1 MAATEFLSL
10 QTVGELLKV
19 STTAVRRLIAAQELV
34 AFKVGKEWRV
44 RRSDL
49 DSYLAK
55 VANVP
60 LKQIGLEL

>member
-1 MAATEFLSL
+1 MASVEWLDL
-10 QTVGELLKV
+10 KTVGGELGV
-19 STTAVRRLIAAQELV
+19 SIDALRRLIASQELV

-49 DSYLAK
+49 EAYLAK

-60 LKQIGLEL
+60 LKQIGLGS